1 MSKQSPIEVGPGPA
15 MAHDSLPIRILS
27 DYGFFIAVMA
37 IVIGFIAIVL
47 VATVSEIEKRGKV
60 KICVTIAACFG
71 LLAFASYIMYDP
83 PSEAGPMSTV
93 MIDDD

>member
-27 DYGFFIAVMA
+27 DYGFFIAVIA
-37 IVIGFIAIVL
+37 IVIGFIVIVL
-47 VATVSEIEKRGKV
+47 VATVCKIEKKEKA
-60 KICVTIAACFG
+60 KICVAIVFLSG
-71 LLAFASYIMYDP
+71 LMAFASYIMYDP